1 MKRII
6 FLSILTIFVGVQAWS
21 QEAPTTDKQ
30 AVQDLNTQYNDL
42 KRNAETYG
50 EYKVFRVSNLDEFWS
65 SVNDSL
71 SQVRGNLNEKLTII
85 DTQSA
90 EIDNLNTEA
99 KNNEERFQQNEFAAS
114 HINFIGIDFTKT
126 TFIITMSILV
136 VGLTL
141 MLVIGYIQFN
151 HIQRV
156 SIQNV
161 TACKKLQNEYEDLRK
176 KALEK
181 QIQLKREL
189 QTERNLI
196 EEFRNKSTV
205 TKKISA

>member
-6 FLSILTIFVGVQAWS
+6 FLSILTICVGVQAWS
-21 QEAPTTDKQ
+21 QDAPTTDDK
-30 AVQDLNTQYNDL
+30 VGQDLKIQYNSL
-42 KRNAETYG
+42 KQNAETYG

-90 EIDNLNTEA
+90 EIEKLNTEA
-99 KNNEERFQQNEFAAS
+99 KDNEERFQENEFAAT
-114 HINFIGIDFTKT
+114 HINFIGIEFTKS

-136 VGLTL
+136 IGLSIIL
-141 MLVIGYIQFN
+141 LIGYIQFN

-161 TACKKLQNEYEDLRK
+161 TACKKLENEYEELRK
-176 KALEK
+176 KSLDK

>member
-1 MKRII
+1 MKRIL

-21 QEAPTTDKQ
+21 QDSLPTDEQ
-30 AVQDLNTQYNDL
+30 AVQDLNTQYKDL

-50 EYKVFRVSNLDEFWS
+50 EYKVFRVSHLDEFWS
-65 SVNDSL
+65 SVDDSL
-71 SQVRGNLNEKLTII
+71 SQVRGNLNDKLTII
-85 DTQSA
+85 NTQSA
-90 EIDNLNTEA
+90 EIDKLNSEA
-99 KNNEERFQQNEFAAS
+99 QDNEERFQQNEFAAT
-114 HINFIGIDFTKT
+114 HIDFIGIDFSKS
-126 TFIITMSILV
+126 TFIITMSFLV
-136 VGLTL
+136 VGLAL
-141 MLVIGYIQFN
+141 ILLIGYIQFN
-151 HIQRV
+151 HIQGV

-161 TACKKLQNEYEDLRK
+161 VACKKLENEYDELRK
-176 KALEK
+176 KSLEK

>member
-1 MKRII
+1 MKRIL

-21 QEAPTTDKQ
+21 QDAPTTDKQ

-42 KRNAETYG
+42 KRNGETYG
-50 EYKVFRVSNLDEFWS
+50 EYKVFRISNLDEFWS

-71 SQVRGNLNEKLTII
+71 SQARENLNEKLTII

-90 EIDNLNTEA
+90 EIDKLNTEA
-99 KNNEERFQQNEFAAS
+99 KDNEERFQQNEFAAT
-114 HINFIGIDFTKT
+114 HINFIGIEFTKP

-136 VGLTL
+136 IGLAL

-161 TACKKLQNEYEDLRK
+161 TACKKLENEYEDLRK

-189 QTERNLI
+189 QTERNII